1 MAAEYDVAECT
12 AGRGRGGGG
21 TGCCILIFLYY
32 INFNLNSLFRLTIF
46 PILFTPYSVNLYSQI
61 LGSSHCL
68 RFILYVA
75 AAFALCACDYK
86 KGDAAVPKPSA
97 REYPTEVLRDVNAL
111 AEKYFK
117 GADSAAKRSWI
128 DGQLKSY
135 DAINAIVPDIPIQVF
150 GAIKDGAVSADSGDW
165 SVARRRILAQI
176 DGYKRAESIGRA
188 MNRDAF
194 EFSSRIVQSLY
205 PDDYVAQ
212 ARELRAWG
220 GLCDSLASGANIFSS
235 AETGRIKE
243 RIASDIFK
251 GGYSSAA
258 RWLGRQQAAKRRI
271 SSLLEE
277 ADAGVRAAFGE
288 AEKAN
293 PADFERQLEEL
304 GKIVESGRLLAA
316 AEEKRAE
323 EEAKPRPQK
332 LDKSRF
338 SIFTARGLGG
348 KISTAVLVKMNG
360 KEVVLCSKEFFGGEI
375 PCTIGNSMGEIKC
388 SRAFISR
395 DYPLIMLVPD
405 SVPDSFVP
413 YEVVGPSDM
422 PSVIGKTL
430 SMIAPVGA
438 GFAEI
443 GVRVFSEDRKYLNL
457 TSDTAPKITKTSD
470 IKRLD
475 RSGDKFL
482 FSTKITVEAGE
493 NSIVTD
499 PDTGKIVSM
508 AFRKY
513 NPGVLSWT
521 GKTGSIVGGE
531 KTAIPD
537 ANTFIRQFD
546 GATKFAETPDS
557 SIQFI
562 RMTAL
567 GDWSPLDPAAAARQ
581 KTELRRFTDDNNDF
595 LMFFKRNLYGDMLRS
610 RRLGQIAERYRRAFT
625 GERMDRISYERNY
638 KKYMLDI
645 MYAMRREISQ
655 YPNANSF
662 YPIYRDEMEYQIA
675 FRKAMHDYLAEV
687 IKSGDITNIVHLDL
701 RARYSDPMSI
711 PEGQLAP
718 MQAGGSIGGGF

>member
-1 MAAEYDVAECT
+1 M
-12 AGRGRGGGG
+12 
-21 TGCCILIFLYY
+21 FK
-32 INFNLNSLFRLTIF
+32 S
-46 PILFTPYSVNLYSQI
+46 PYRF
-61 LGSSHCL
+61 
-68 RFILYVA
+68 RFILPFA
-75 AAFALCACDYK
+75 AAFALCACDYFK
-86 KGDAAVPKPSA
+86 KGEPAAPQPPA
-97 REYPTEVLRDVNAL
+97 REYPADVLRNVNAL

-117 GADSAAKRSWI
+117 GADAAAKRSWI
-128 DGQLKSY
+128 DGQLKAY

-150 GAIKDGAVSADSGDW
+150 GGIKNGAVSANSGDW
-165 SVARRRILAQI
+165 NVVHRRILAQI
-176 DGYKRAESIGRA
+176 DGYKRVESIGKS
-188 MNRDAF
+188 MKRDAF
-194 EFSSRIVQSLY
+194 EFSSRIARALY
-205 PDDYVAQ
+205 PGDYVAQ
-212 ARELRAWG
+212 AKELRNWG
-220 GLCDSLASGANIFSS
+220 GLYNSVTSSSNIFSP
-235 AETGRIKE
+235 AETERIKE
-243 RIASDIFK
+243 RIATDIFK
-251 GGYSSAA
+251 DGYSSAA
-258 RWLGRQQAAKRRI
+258 RWFGRQQTAKRRI
-271 SSLLEE
+271 SSELDGTGN
-277 ADAGVRAAFGE
+277 AVKAAFSE
-288 AEKAN
+288 AEKSH

-304 GKIVESGRLLAA
+304 GKIIEGERLLAA
-316 AEEKRAE
+316 AEKKREA

-332 LDKSRF
+332 PDKSRF
-338 SIFTARGLGG
+338 SIFTTRGLDG
-348 KISTAVLVKMNG
+348 KIATAVLAKMNG
-360 KEVVLCSKEFFGGEI
+360 KEVVLCSKEFFGGEV

-413 YEVVGPSDM
+413 YEVVEPSDM

-430 SMIAPVGA
+430 SMIAPAGA

-443 GVRVFSEDRKYLNL
+443 GVRVFSEDQKYLNL
-457 TSDTAPKITKTSD
+457 TSDTAPKITKSSD

-475 RSGDKFL
+475 RRGDKFL
-482 FSTKITVEAGE
+482 FSTKITVDAGG
-493 NSIVTD
+493 NSIVLD
-499 PDTGKIVSM
+499 PDTRKIVSM

-531 KTAIPD
+531 KMAIPD
-537 ANTFIRQFD
+537 VNTFIRQFD
-546 GATKFAETPDS
+546 GATKFAESPDS

-567 GDWSPLDPAAAARQ
+567 GDWIPFDPEVAARQ
-581 KTELRRFTDDNNDF
+581 KTELRRCTDDNNDF

-625 GERMDRISYERNY
+625 SERMDRISYERNY

-655 YPNANSF
+655 YPNADSF

-675 FRKAMHDYLAEV
+675 LRKAMHDYLAEV
-687 IKSGDITNIVHLDL
+687 IKNGDITNVVHLDL

-711 PEGQLAP
+711 PEGQLTP

>member
-1 MAAEYDVAECT
+1 M
-12 AGRGRGGGG
+12 
-21 TGCCILIFLYY
+21 
-32 INFNLNSLFRLTIF
+32 LTILLDPACHF
-46 PILFTPYSVNLYSQI
+46 IYPVFRKLLFSMFESPYRF
-61 LGSSHCL
+61 
-68 RFILYVA
+68 RFILPFA
-75 AAFALCACDYK
+75 AAFALCACDYLK
-86 KGDAAVPKPSA
+86 KDEAAAPQPVA
-97 REYPTEVLRDVNAL
+97 REYPAEVLRDVNAL
-111 AEKYFK
+111 AEKYFR
-117 GADSAAKRSWI
+117 GADAAAKRSWI

-150 GAIKDGAVSADSGDW
+150 GEIKNGAVSANSGDW
-165 SVARRRILAQI
+165 TVVRRRILAQI
-176 DGYKRAESIGRA
+176 DGYKRVESIGKS
-188 MNRDAF
+188 MKRDAF
-194 EFSSRIVQSLY
+194 EFSSRIARSLY
-205 PDDYVAQ
+205 PGDYVAQ
-212 ARELRAWG
+212 AKELRNWG
-220 GLCDSLASGANIFSS
+220 GLYNSVASSSNIFSP
-235 AETGRIKE
+235 AETERIRE

-251 GGYSSAA
+251 GGYSSAV
-258 RWLGRQQAAKRRI
+258 RWFGRQQAAKRRI
-271 SSLLEE
+271 SSELAG
-277 ADAGVRAAFGE
+277 ADDAARTAFAE
-288 AEKAN
+288 AEKSH

-304 GKIVESGRLLAA
+304 GKIIEGERLLAA
-316 AEEKRAE
+316 EEEKKEA

-332 LDKSRF
+332 PDKSRF
-338 SIFTARGLGG
+338 SIFTTRGLDG
-348 KISTAVLVKMNG
+348 KIATAVLVKMNG
-360 KEVVLCSKEFFGGEI
+360 KEVVLCSKEFFGGEV
-375 PCTIGNSMGEIKC
+375 PCTIGNSMGEIRC

-422 PSVIGKTL
+422 PSVIGKPL
-430 SMIAPVGA
+430 SMVAPSGA

-443 GVRVFSEDRKYLNL
+443 GVRVFSEDQKYLNL

-482 FSTKITVEAGE
+482 FSTKISVDAGG
-493 NSIVTD
+493 NSIVID
-499 PDTGKIVSM
+499 PDTKKIVSM

-531 KTAIPD
+531 KMAIPD
-537 ANTFIRQFD
+537 VNTFIRQFD
-546 GATKFAETPDS
+546 GATKFAESPDS

-567 GDWSPLDPAAAARQ
+567 RDWVPLNPEAAARQ

-625 GERMDRISYERNY
+625 SERMDRISYERNY

-655 YPNANSF
+655 YPNADSF

-675 FRKAMHDYLAEV
+675 LRRAMHDYLAEV
-687 IKSGDITNIVHLDL
+687 IKSGDITNVVHLDL

-711 PEGQLAP
+711 PEGQLTP
-718 MQAGGSIGGGF
+718 VRAGGSIGGGF

>member
-1 MAAEYDVAECT
+1 MTLFA
-12 AGRGRGGGG
+12 
-21 TGCCILIFLYY
+21 
-32 INFNLNSLFRLTIF
+32 SLFYSMFCNFYF
-46 PILFTPYSVNLYSQI
+46 PMFKSPYRF
-61 LGSSHCL
+61 
-68 RFILYVA
+68 RFILPFA
-75 AAFALCACDYK
+75 AAFALCACDYFK
-86 KGDAAVPKPSA
+86 KGEPAAPQPPA
-97 REYPTEVLRDVNAL
+97 REYPADVLRNVNAL

-117 GADSAAKRSWI
+117 GADAAAKRSWI
-128 DGQLKSY
+128 DGQLKAY

-150 GAIKDGAVSADSGDW
+150 GGIKNGAVSANSGDW
-165 SVARRRILAQI
+165 NVVHRRILAQI
-176 DGYKRAESIGRA
+176 DGYKRVESIGKS
-188 MNRDAF
+188 MKRDAF
-194 EFSSRIVQSLY
+194 EFSSRIARALY
-205 PDDYVAQ
+205 PGDYVAQ
-212 ARELRAWG
+212 AKELRNWG
-220 GLCDSLASGANIFSS
+220 GLYNSVTSSSNIFSP
-235 AETGRIKE
+235 AETERIKE
-243 RIASDIFK
+243 RIATDIFK
-251 GGYSSAA
+251 DGYSSAA
-258 RWLGRQQAAKRRI
+258 RWFGRQQTAKRRI
-271 SSLLEE
+271 SSEL
-277 ADAGVRAAFGE
+277 DGAGNAVKAAFSE
-288 AEKAN
+288 AEKSH

-304 GKIVESGRLLAA
+304 GKIIEGERLLAA
-316 AEEKRAE
+316 AEKKREA

-332 LDKSRF
+332 PDKSRF
-338 SIFTARGLGG
+338 SIFTTRGLDG
-348 KISTAVLVKMNG
+348 KIATAVLAKMNG
-360 KEVVLCSKEFFGGEI
+360 KEVVLCSKEFFGGEV

-413 YEVVGPSDM
+413 YEVVEPSDM

-430 SMIAPVGA
+430 SMIAPAGA

-443 GVRVFSEDRKYLNL
+443 GVRVFSEDQKYLNL
-457 TSDTAPKITKTSD
+457 TSDTAPKITKSSD

-475 RSGDKFL
+475 RRGDKFL
-482 FSTKITVEAGE
+482 FSTKITVDAGG
-493 NSIVTD
+493 NSIVLD
-499 PDTGKIVSM
+499 PDTRKIVSM

-531 KTAIPD
+531 KMAIPD
-537 ANTFIRQFD
+537 VNTFIRQFD
-546 GATKFAETPDS
+546 GATKFAESPDS

-567 GDWSPLDPAAAARQ
+567 GDWIPLDPEVAARQ

-625 GERMDRISYERNY
+625 SERMDRISYERNY

-655 YPNANSF
+655 YPNADSF

-675 FRKAMHDYLAEV
+675 LRKAMHDYLAEV
-687 IKSGDITNIVHLDL
+687 IKNGDITNVVHLDL

-711 PEGQLAP
+711 PEGQLTP
-718 MQAGGSIGGGF
+718 IQAGGSIGGGF

>member
-1 MAAEYDVAECT
+1 M
-12 AGRGRGGGG
+12 
-21 TGCCILIFLYY
+21 
-32 INFNLNSLFRLTIF
+32 LTILLDPACHF
-46 PILFTPYSVNLYSQI
+46 IYPVFRKLLFSMFESPYRF
-61 LGSSHCL
+61 
-68 RFILYVA
+68 RFILPFA
-75 AAFALCACDYK
+75 AAFALCACDYLK
-86 KGDAAVPKPSA
+86 KDEAAAPQPVA
-97 REYPTEVLRDVNAL
+97 REYPAEVLRDVNAL
-111 AEKYFK
+111 AEKYFR
-117 GADSAAKRSWI
+117 GADAAAKRSWI

-150 GAIKDGAVSADSGDW
+150 GEIKNGAVSANSGDW
-165 SVARRRILAQI
+165 TVVRRRILAQI
-176 DGYKRAESIGRA
+176 DGYKRVESIGKS
-188 MNRDAF
+188 MKRDAF
-194 EFSSRIVQSLY
+194 EFSSRIARSLY
-205 PDDYVAQ
+205 PGDYAAQ
-212 ARELRAWG
+212 AKELRNWG
-220 GLCDSLASGANIFSS
+220 GLYNSVASSSNIFSP
-235 AETGRIKE
+235 AETERIRE

-251 GGYSSAA
+251 GGYSSAV
-258 RWLGRQQAAKRRI
+258 RWFGRQQAAKRRI
-271 SSLLEE
+271 SSELAG
-277 ADAGVRAAFGE
+277 ADDAARTAFAE
-288 AEKAN
+288 AEKSH

-304 GKIVESGRLLAA
+304 GKIIEGERLLAA
-316 AEEKRAE
+316 EEEKKEA

-332 LDKSRF
+332 PDKSRF
-338 SIFTARGLGG
+338 SIFTTRGLDG
-348 KISTAVLVKMNG
+348 KIATAVLVKMNG
-360 KEVVLCSKEFFGGEI
+360 KEVVLCSKEFFGGEV
-375 PCTIGNSMGEIKC
+375 PCTIGNSMGEIRC

-430 SMIAPVGA
+430 SMVAPSGA

-443 GVRVFSEDRKYLNL
+443 GVRVFSEDQKYLNL

-482 FSTKITVEAGE
+482 FSTKISVDAGG
-493 NSIVTD
+493 NSIVID
-499 PDTGKIVSM
+499 PDTKKIVSM

-531 KTAIPD
+531 KMAIPD
-537 ANTFIRQFD
+537 VNTFIRQFD
-546 GATKFAETPDS
+546 GATKFAESPDS

-567 GDWSPLDPAAAARQ
+567 GDWVPLNPEAAARQ

-625 GERMDRISYERNY
+625 SERMDRISYERNY

-655 YPNANSF
+655 YPNADSF

-675 FRKAMHDYLAEV
+675 LRRAMHDYLAEV
-687 IKSGDITNIVHLDL
+687 IKSGDITNVVHLDL

-711 PEGQLAP
+711 PEGQLTP
-718 MQAGGSIGGGF
+718 VRAGGSIGGGF

>member
-1 MAAEYDVAECT
+1 M
-12 AGRGRGGGG
+12 
-21 TGCCILIFLYY
+21 
-32 INFNLNSLFRLTIF
+32 LTILLDPACHF
-46 PILFTPYSVNLYSQI
+46 IYPVFRKLLFSMFESPYRF
-61 LGSSHCL
+61 
-68 RFILYVA
+68 RFILPFA
-75 AAFALCACDYK
+75 AAFALCACDYLK
-86 KGDAAVPKPSA
+86 KDEAAAPQPVA
-97 REYPTEVLRDVNAL
+97 REYPAEVLRDVNAL
-111 AEKYFK
+111 AEKYFR
-117 GADSAAKRSWI
+117 GADAAAKRSWI

-150 GAIKDGAVSADSGDW
+150 GEIKNGAVSANSGDW
-165 SVARRRILAQI
+165 IVVRRRILAQI
-176 DGYKRAESIGRA
+176 DGYKRVESIGKS
-188 MNRDAF
+188 MKRDAF
-194 EFSSRIVQSLY
+194 EFSSRIARSLY
-205 PDDYVAQ
+205 PGDYVAQ
-212 ARELRAWG
+212 AKELRNWG
-220 GLCDSLASGANIFSS
+220 GLYNSVASSSNIFSP
-235 AETGRIKE
+235 AETERIRE

-251 GGYSSAA
+251 GGYSSAV
-258 RWLGRQQAAKRRI
+258 RWFGRQQAAKRRI
-271 SSLLEE
+271 SSELAG
-277 ADAGVRAAFGE
+277 ADDAARTAFAE
-288 AEKAN
+288 AEKSH

-304 GKIVESGRLLAA
+304 GKIIEGERLLAA
-316 AEEKRAE
+316 EEEKKEA

-332 LDKSRF
+332 PDKSRF
-338 SIFTARGLGG
+338 SIFTTRGLDG
-348 KISTAVLVKMNG
+348 KIATAVLVKMNG
-360 KEVVLCSKEFFGGEI
+360 KEVVLCSKEFFGGEV
-375 PCTIGNSMGEIKC
+375 PCTIGNSMGEIRC

-422 PSVIGKTL
+422 PSVIGKPL
-430 SMIAPVGA
+430 SMVAPSGA

-443 GVRVFSEDRKYLNL
+443 GVRVFSEDQKYLNL

-482 FSTKITVEAGE
+482 FSTKISVDAGG
-493 NSIVTD
+493 NSIVID
-499 PDTGKIVSM
+499 PDTKKIVSM

-531 KTAIPD
+531 KMAIPD
-537 ANTFIRQFD
+537 VNTFIRQFD
-546 GATKFAETPDS
+546 GATKFAESPDS

-567 GDWSPLDPAAAARQ
+567 GDWVPLNPEAAARQ

-625 GERMDRISYERNY
+625 SERMDRISYERNY

-655 YPNANSF
+655 YPNADSF

-675 FRKAMHDYLAEV
+675 LRRAMHDYLAEV
-687 IKSGDITNIVHLDL
+687 IKSGDITNVVHLDL

-711 PEGQLAP
+711 PEGQLTP
-718 MQAGGSIGGGF
+718 VRAGGSIGGGF